1 MEARVWL
8 SHQKMIGVSF
18 GGASNM
24 ALTMNVSIAVDV
36 PLHKD
41 IIAYCAEHDC
51 THQQFLL
58 LACEK
63 FIADVKEAA
72 RKKEEK

>member
-1 MEARVWL
+1 
-8 SHQKMIGVSF
+8 
-18 GGASNM
+18 M
-24 ALTMNVSIAVDV
+24 ALTMNVSITVDV

-63 FIADVKEAA
+63 FIADVKENKGWESYEQGVK
-72 RKKEEK
+72 RKEET

>member
-1 MEARVWL
+1 
-8 SHQKMIGVSF
+8 
-18 GGASNM
+18 M